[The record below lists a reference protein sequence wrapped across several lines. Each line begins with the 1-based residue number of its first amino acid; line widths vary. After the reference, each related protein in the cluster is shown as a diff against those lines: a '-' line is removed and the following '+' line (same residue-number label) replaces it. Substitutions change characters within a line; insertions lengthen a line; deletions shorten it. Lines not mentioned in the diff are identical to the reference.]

1 MAGAVRPAVILI
13 ALASILFLLAG
24 GLDAWHGAPDY
35 ASIESY
41 VFGVVNLVVAVAIA
55 RGNERILALR
65 MGLAAFFVVERPVTA
80 LLFPTPF
87 DALAVHFVTAI
98 VEFVILL
105 STLRIWHLGHS
116 VGTAELSMLSLTAEP
131 ARPFAAMADAASGKK
146 NEKKRKK

>member
-1 MAGAVRPAVILI
+1 MAGALRPAVILI

-41 VFGVVNLVVAVAIA
+41 LFGVVNLVVAVAIA

-80 LLFPTPF
+80 LVFPTPL
-87 DALAVHFVTAI
+87 DAAAVHVVTAV
-98 VEFVILL
+98 VELVILL

-116 VGTAELSMLSLTAEP
+116 IGDAELSMLSLTAEP
-131 ARPFAAMADAASGKK
+131 AAPIPAAAEPRRVKNKK
-146 NEKKRKK
+146 QKKK